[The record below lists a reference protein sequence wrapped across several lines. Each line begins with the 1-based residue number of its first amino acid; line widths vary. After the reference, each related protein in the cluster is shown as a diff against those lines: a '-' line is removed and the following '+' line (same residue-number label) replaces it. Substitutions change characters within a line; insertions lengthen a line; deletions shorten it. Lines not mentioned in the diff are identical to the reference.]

1 MCQLQISPAGHL
13 LPPEDRDHAEL
24 PPRTMT
30 HGGGGWPRAMRGQ
43 GVPVVHPPTSL
54 ALLKPHE
61 VPDAD
66 FPVLPPPVTITV
78 TLGPN

>member
-1 MCQLQISPAGHL
+1 MQ
-13 LPPEDRDHAEL
+13 
-24 PPRTMT
+24 
-30 HGGGGWPRAMRGQ
+30 GQ

-61 VPDAD
+61 VPYAD